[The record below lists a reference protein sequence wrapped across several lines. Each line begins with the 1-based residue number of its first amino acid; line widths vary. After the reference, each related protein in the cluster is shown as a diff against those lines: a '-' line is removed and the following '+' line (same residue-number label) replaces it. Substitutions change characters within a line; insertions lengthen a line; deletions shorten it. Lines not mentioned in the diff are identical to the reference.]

1 MAIDTEKMKALAA
14 DLRKGSSG
22 RYKWYAMG
30 RDETSYFMD
39 FDWGYDADRW
49 FSDQQKSRA
58 AWIEQEGIHIV
69 KKLFQTELETNAS
82 EAADAIDTLLAAL
95 EAAAADKREMIDL
108 LKQIPQTPEQM
119 IDFIGSNFNSM
130 EADGWT
136 DDKFPPEPTGDLY
149 NVKYSLT
156 VHDLLSAFS
165 CHGFEDAVTLS
176 QRQEES

>member
-1 MAIDTEKMKALAA
+1 MGNIDTDKMKALAA
-14 DLRKGSSG
+14 KLRRYAGS
-22 RYKWYAMG
+22 A
-30 RDETSYFMD
+30 F
-39 FDWGYDADRW
+39 
-49 FSDQQKSRA
+49 
-58 AWIEQEGIHIV
+58 V
-69 KKLFQTELETNAS
+69 V

-136 DDKFPPEPTGDLY
+136 DDKFPPEPTGDLC

>member
-1 MAIDTEKMKALAA
+1 
-14 DLRKGSSG
+14 
-22 RYKWYAMG
+22 
-30 RDETSYFMD
+30 
-39 FDWGYDADRW
+39 
-49 FSDQQKSRA
+49 
-58 AWIEQEGIHIV
+58 
-69 KKLFQTELETNAS
+69 
-82 EAADAIDTLLAAL
+82 
-95 EAAAADKREMIDL
+95 MIDL